1 MAQGIKEDLFSDHGV
16 PASVRFDRIEV
27 SNILDVNYVGIEGVL
42 DGWAC
47 LLKTS
52 KTAAIVGYF
61 MNWVV
66 MQPDGRAQSAG
77 PKEMEQLMDRLKK
90 EGKVHGIS
98 HFFLPYC

>member
-1 MAQGIKEDLFSDHGV
+1 MAEGIKEDFFSDHGV
-16 PASVRFDRIEV
+16 PATVRFDRIEV

-42 DGWAC
+42 DGWAS

-66 MQPDGRAQSAG
+66 MQPDGRVQTAG
-77 PKEMEQLMDRLKK
+77 PKIIKQLMDRLKK

>member
-1 MAQGIKEDLFSDHGV
+1 MPQGIKEDIFSDHGV

-27 SNILDVNYVGIEGVL
+27 SNILDVNYIGIEGVL
-42 DGWAC
+42 DGWAS

-61 MNWVV
+61 MNWVAI
-66 MQPDGRAQSAG
+66 QPDGRAESAG
-77 PKEMEQLMDRLKK
+77 PKVMKQLMDRLKK

-98 HFFLPYC
+98 HISLQKC

>member
-1 MAQGIKEDLFSDHGV
+1 MPQGIKEDIFSDHGV

-27 SNILDVNYVGIEGVL
+27 SNILDVNYIGIEGVL
-42 DGWAC
+42 DGWAS

-61 MNWVV
+61 MNWVAI
-66 MQPDGRAQSAG
+66 QPDGRVQTAR
-77 PKEMEQLMDRLKK
+77 PKVIKQLMDRLKK

-98 HFFLPYC
+98 HISLQKC